1 MGIKSRPKGPDF
13 VHYRGGG
20 SSSGTG
26 NKTDKTMSSEVNPN
40 STEGVTAT
48 ARALTFFDVYFGEE
62 GNALE
67 SGQQS

>member
-1 MGIKSRPKGPDF
+1 
-13 VHYRGGG
+13 
-20 SSSGTG
+20 
-26 NKTDKTMSSEVNPN
+26 MSSEVNPN